1 MVEIERLDAHERP
14 PDVIRVRYK
23 EYRNLKPAEIDSH
36 PLIVDLQRLDS
47 NGLPKGLCLDGY
59 VSKQTLALAVNEF
72 MNCDLQDEVEDV
84 PIYSHQAVPGL
95 RILPSILPH
104 AVQTEL
110 LGRIFHRDLSNE
122 RHQTNIH
129 LHYNIPYPAFQE
141 TPRDSS
147 QTSGKRGSFFEEDP
161 GREVVPKDPSIH
173 KPLSIQSFLDRK
185 LRWMTLGGQY
195 NWTDKRYPKETPPP
209 FPEDIAKLLH
219 TIFPDTNAEAAI
231 VNLYSPN
238 DTLSVHRDVSEECD
252 TGLISISFGCDGLFM
267 VGHEDGAGCEVIRL
281 RSGDAVYMTG
291 SSRFAWHGVPRII
304 PSTCPGWLV
313 DWPGSSPQ
321 FERWRGWI
329 SNKRINLNVRQMK
342 QGC

>member
-72 MNCDLQDEVEDV
+72 MNCDLQDEVEDI
-84 PIYSHQAVPGL
+84 PIYSHQAV
-95 RILPSILPH
+95 
-104 AVQTEL
+104 
-110 LGRIFHRDLSNE
+110 
-122 RHQTNIH
+122 
-129 LHYNIPYPAFQE
+129 PAFQE

-147 QTSGKRGSFFEEDP
+147 QTDGKRGSFFEEDP
-161 GREVVPKDPSIH
+161 GRKVVPKDPSIH

-195 NWTDKRYPKETPPP
+195 NWTDKRYPEETPPP

>member
-72 MNCDLQDEVEDV
+72 MNCDLQDEVEDI

-147 QTSGKRGSFFEEDP
+147 QTDGSVFAQKRGSFFEEDP
-161 GREVVPKDPSIH
+161 SREVVPKDPSIH

-195 NWTDKRYPKETPPP
+195 NWTYKRYPKETPPP

-238 DTLSVHRDVSEECD
+238 DTLSVHRDFSPVRTVEGLDIEQEDQSERQADE
-252 TGLISISFGCDGLFM
+252 TGLLKSCRLELTRVLILTMCDDELSRWLSRQSSSSFVGGIMLSFTISAS
-267 VGHEDGAGCEVIRL
+267 
-281 RSGDAVYMTG
+281 
-291 SSRFAWHGVPRII
+291 PRIA
-304 PSTCPGWLV
+304 PHFGLAS
-313 DWPGSSPQ
+313 
-321 FERWRGWI
+321 
-329 SNKRINLNVRQMK
+329 
-342 QGC
+342 